1 LVQSLSSTLNEALA
15 EAAHLHIHVAEWRL
29 VTYNWVSPWGLYL
42 STAIPMVW
50 SVSKKVLTPYQQTL

>member
-29 VTYNWVSPWGLYL
+29 VTYNWVFTMRALSFNSYTYGLRCE
-42 STAIPMVW
+42 
-50 SVSKKVLTPYQQTL
+50 